1 MTEEEK
7 RKLEEERR
15 RLIEEALQAIAEQ
28 LPPVVFRN
36 WKKWGDVIPISPRTL
51 ANLDSLKQGIEA
63 RIILGNVT
71 GYPKN
76 AMLAF
81 LRKRM
86 KTV

>member
-1 MTEEEK
+1 MSDEEK
-7 RKLEEERR
+7 KQ
-15 RLIEEALQAIAEQ
+15 LIEEALGAIAEQ

-36 WKKWGDVIPISPRTL
+36 WKKWSNVIPISQRTL
-51 ANLDSLKQGIEA
+51 ANLDSLGTGIDE

-76 AMLAF
+76 AMLDF

-86 KTV
+86 RV